1 MTLLIENQYFGT
13 VNYYKMLFQ
22 YTYTNIE
29 QCEFYQKLSF
39 RNRCMVPGANGV
51 IQLSVPLENG
61 RNQRSLIKEVKIAY
75 KDNWVLQHCRSLDA
89 CYNRAPFFEFYRDEL
104 FELLETRPIFLFDLN
119 LSLMNWVLKK
129 LKANLDIQLTKVYDP
144 NPPIEVF
151 DARNIIVPKNQD
163 TYSNFINYTQV
174 FEDRIGFKP
183 NMSILDLLFCV
194 GPNRAF
200 HLLKSNEIS
209 N

>member
-1 MTLLIENQYFGT
+1 MSLLIENQYFGS
-13 VNYYKMLFQ
+13 VIYYKMLFE
-22 YTYTNIE
+22 YTYINIE
-29 QCEFYQKLSF
+29 QCEYYQKLSF
-39 RNRCMVPGANGV
+39 RNRCMVPGANGI

-75 KDNWVLQHCRSLDA
+75 KDNWVLQHCRCLEA

-119 LSLMNWVLKK
+119 LSLMEWVLKK
-129 LKANLDIQLTKVYDP
+129 LKANLRIELTQVYNP
-144 NPPIEVF
+144 NPSLGVM
-151 DARNIIVPKNQD
+151 DARSQILPKNQLL
-163 TYSNFINYTQV
+163 NIGFEPYTQV

-194 GPNRAF
+194 GPNMTF
-200 HLLKSNEIS
+200 QYLKSNEIS
-209 N
+209 S

>member
-13 VNYYKMLFQ
+13 VDYYKMLFQ
-22 YTYTNIE
+22 YTYINIE
-29 QCEFYQKLSF
+29 QCEYYQKLSF
-39 RNRCMVPGANGV
+39 RNRCMVPGANGI

-75 KDNWVLQHCRSLDA
+75 KDNWVLQHCRSLEA

-104 FELLETRPIFLFDLN
+104 FELLETRPIFLFDFN
-119 LSLMNWVLKK
+119 LSLMEWVLKK
-129 LKANLDIQLTKVYDP
+129 LKANLQIEFTQAYTS
-144 NPPIEVF
+144 NPVPEIM
-151 DARNIIVPKNQD
+151 DARNLIVPKNQGTHND
-163 TYSNFINYTQV
+163 YLKYTQV
-174 FEDRIGFKP
+174 FQDRIGFKP

-200 HLLKSNEIS
+200 QLLKSNEI
-209 N
+209 NK